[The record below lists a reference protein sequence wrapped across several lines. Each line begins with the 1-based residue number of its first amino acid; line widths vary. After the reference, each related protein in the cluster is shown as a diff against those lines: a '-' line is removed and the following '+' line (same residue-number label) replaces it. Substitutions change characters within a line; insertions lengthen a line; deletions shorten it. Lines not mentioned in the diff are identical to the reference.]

1 MKRNF
6 LLLSATFLSYL
17 MAIFVTAS
25 GSGIAS
31 QVSVVNTPTQATV
44 ATSFAVG
51 FRGDAMGPSKT
62 AFLPDW
68 RVRFAAAQQTS
79 EPPLVRDSKLVLHDG
94 EPVVMRALERATSSD
109 AAVGQELRF
118 EVIKPVKVGDLV
130 VIPEGA
136 TATAKV
142 VGVERPKRMGRG
154 GRLSISIE
162 RVQMLDGQ
170 FAQLR
175 AVVNRR
181 AGGKG
186 EMVSEMAGT
195 VYLTYGLGLP
205 LTPLFLLKHGNDMA
219 VSPGDRFQAFVDG
232 DVPLNLDTLVAA
244 STSPAMRPDVAVVYL
259 FRSAHDSFF
268 GNPQESVLCGEALVG
283 VFHPDQFVRL
293 ELPPG
298 LYWFRTGKAVFKKT
312 QRLHEKDYLALRV
325 DAGSTYYLQVR
336 AFRPSGWSDWD
347 VHLIRLEPE
356 AGAAAV
362 TEINYKAEHPL
373 DKPTTKDLEKLQL
386 QLPFLSQLLI
396 NRVAVEKGTEAVIS
410 SDSGVCGER
419 QFNNI
424 RTNFVVEIP

>member
-1 MKRNF
+1 
-6 LLLSATFLSYL
+6 
-17 MAIFVTAS
+17 
-25 GSGIAS
+25 
-31 QVSVVNTPTQATV
+31 
-44 ATSFAVG
+44 
-51 FRGDAMGPSKT
+51 
-62 AFLPDW
+62 
-68 RVRFAAAQQTS
+68 
-79 EPPLVRDSKLVLHDG
+79 
-94 EPVVMRALERATSSD
+94 MRALERATSSD

-136 TATAKV
+136 IATAKV
-142 VGVERPKRMGRG
+142 VGIDRPKRMGRG

-175 AVVNRR
+175 TVVHRR
-181 AGGKG
+181 AGGKD
-186 EMVSEMAGT
+186 EMFSEMAGT
-195 VYLTYGLGLP
+195 VAFTRGLALP

-232 DVPLNLDTLVAA
+232 DVPLNLDTFVAA
-244 STSPAMRPDVAVVYL
+244 STSLATQPDVAVVYL

-283 VFHPDQFVRL
+283 VFHRDQFVRL

-298 LYWFRTGKAVFKKT
+298 LYWFRTGRAVFKKT

-325 DAGSTYYLQVR
+325 DAGSTYYLEVR
-336 AFRPSGWSDWD
+336 AFRVSGWSGWD
-347 VHLIRLEPE
+347 AHLIRLERE

-362 TEINYKAEHPL
+362 TQINYKAEHPL

-386 QLPFLSQLLI
+386 QLPPVGQLLI
-396 NRVAVEKGTEAVIS
+396 NPLVATVTAC
-410 SDSGVCGER
+410 DSYSAP
-419 QFNNI
+419 
-424 RTNFVVEIP
+424 TSP

>member
-6 LLLSATFLSYL
+6 LLLSAIFLAYL
-17 MAIFVTAS
+17 MAIFVTECA
-25 GSGIAS
+25 SGIAS
-31 QVSVVNTPTQATV
+31 QVSVPITPTQATV
-44 ATSFAVG
+44 AAGSTVE
-51 FRGDAMGPSKT
+51 FRGDAMGPSKR

-68 RVRFAAAQQTS
+68 WVGFAAAQHTS

-109 AAVGQELRF
+109 AAVGRELRF
-118 EVIKPVKVGDLV
+118 EVIKPVKVGDLI

-136 TATAKV
+136 IATAKV

-162 RVQMLDGQ
+162 RVQLLDGQ
-170 FAQLR
+170 FARLR

-181 AGGKG
+181 AGGKD

-195 VYLTYGLGLP
+195 FAFTYGLGLP
-205 LTPLFLLKHGNDMA
+205 LMPLFLLKHGNDMA

-232 DVPLNLDTLVAA
+232 DVSLNLDTFVAA
-244 STSPAMRPDVAVVYL
+244 STSLATQPEVAVVYL
-259 FRSAHDSFF
+259 FRSANDS
-268 GNPQESVLCGEALVG
+268 GNPEISVLCGEAPVG
-283 VFHPDQFVRL
+283 VFHQDQFVRL

-298 LYWFRTGKAVFKKT
+298 LYWFRTGQAVSKKT
-312 QRLHEKDYLALRV
+312 QRLHERDYLALTV

-336 AFRPSGWSDWD
+336 AFRASRWSLWD
-347 VHLIRLEPE
+347 AHLIRLEPE

-362 TEINYKAEHPL
+362 TKINYKAERPL

-386 QLPFLSQLLI
+386 QPPSLGQLLI
-396 NRVAVEKGTEAVIS
+396 NCHSTHRPRQAARES
-410 SDSGVCGER
+410 SMSV
-419 QFNNI
+419 NA
-424 RTNFVVEIP
+424 

>member
-1 MKRNF
+1 
-6 LLLSATFLSYL
+6 
-17 MAIFVTAS
+17 
-25 GSGIAS
+25 
-31 QVSVVNTPTQATV
+31 
-44 ATSFAVG
+44 
-51 FRGDAMGPSKT
+51 
-62 AFLPDW
+62 
-68 RVRFAAAQQTS
+68 
-79 EPPLVRDSKLVLHDG
+79 
-94 EPVVMRALERATSSD
+94 MRALERATSSD

-136 TATAKV
+136 IATAKV

-259 FRSAHDSFF
+259 FRSAHDS

-386 QLPFLSQLLI
+386 QLPISQSVVDKSRLH
-396 NRVAVEKGTEAVIS
+396 S
-410 SDSGVCGER
+410 R
-419 QFNNI
+419 QGF
-424 RTNFVVEIP
+424 

>member
-1 MKRNF
+1 MQRNF
-6 LLLSATFLSYL
+6 LLLPSFSLAYL
-17 MAIFVTAS
+17 MAIFVTAC

-31 QVSVVNTPTQATV
+31 QVSASITPTQA
-44 ATSFAVG
+44 
-51 FRGDAMGPSKT
+51 P
-62 AFLPDW
+62 
-68 RVRFAAAQQTS
+68 AQQTS
-79 EPPLVRDSKLVLHDG
+79 EPPLVRESKLVLHDG
-94 EPVVMRALERATSSD
+94 EAVVMRALERATSSD
-109 AAVGQELRF
+109 AAVGQEIRF

-136 TATAKV
+136 IATAKV
-142 VGVERPKRMGRG
+142 IGVERPKRMGRG
-154 GRLSISIE
+154 GRLSISID
-162 RVQMLDGQ
+162 RVQLLDGQ

-186 EMVSEMAGT
+186 KMASEMAGT

-232 DVPLNLDTLVAA
+232 DVPLNLDTFVAA
-244 STSPAMRPDVAVVYL
+244 SASLATQPDVAVVYL

-268 GNPQESVLCGEALVG
+268 GSPQEPVLCGEALVG
-283 VFHPDQFVRL
+283 VFHRDHFVRL

-336 AFRPSGWSDWD
+336 AFRVSGWSGWD
-347 VHLIRLEPE
+347 AHLIRLEQE

-362 TEINYKAEHPL
+362 TEINYKAEDPL
-373 DKPTTKDLEKLQL
+373 EKPTTKDLEKLQL
-386 QLPFLSQLLI
+386 
-396 NRVAVEKGTEAVIS
+396 R
-410 SDSGVCGER
+410 
-419 QFNNI
+419 
-424 RTNFVVEIP
+424 

>member
-6 LLLSATFLSYL
+6 LLLSAIFLSYL
-17 MAIFVTAS
+17 MAIFVTAY

-44 ATSFAVG
+44 ATGFAVG

-68 RVRFAAAQQTS
+68 RVRFAAARQTS
-79 EPPLVRDSKLVLHDG
+79 EPPLVRDSKLVLYDG

-109 AAVGQELRF
+109 AAIGQELRF

-136 TATAKV
+136 IATAKV
-142 VGVERPKRMGRG
+142 VGIERPKRLGRG

-162 RVQMLDGQ
+162 RVQLLDGQ

-175 AVVNRR
+175 TVVDRR
-181 AGGKG
+181 PGGKD
-186 EMVSEMAGT
+186 EMFSEMAGT
-195 VYLTYGLGLP
+195 VAFTRGLALP

-232 DVPLNLDTLVAA
+232 DVPLNLDTFVAA
-244 STSPAMRPDVAVVYL
+244 STSLATQPDVAVVYL

-283 VFHPDQFVRL
+283 VFHRDQFVRL

-298 LYWFRTGKAVFKKT
+298 LYWFRTGRAVFKKT

-325 DAGSTYYLQVR
+325 DAGSTYYLEVR
-336 AFRPSGWSDWD
+336 AFRVSGWSGWD
-347 VHLIRLEPE
+347 AHLIRLERE

-362 TEINYKAEHPL
+362 TQINYKAEHPL
-373 DKPTTKDLEKLQL
+373 DRPTTKDLEKLQL
-386 QLPFLSQLLI
+386 QLPPVGQLLI
-396 NRVAVEKGTEAVIS
+396 NPLVATVTAC
-410 SDSGVCGER
+410 DSHSAP
-419 QFNNI
+419 
-424 RTNFVVEIP
+424 TSP